1 MPHSSLNTSLLYKL
15 SSTLLLGFFL
25 ALPAAHANTGEI
37 IFYSGYGDARKTVM
51 EGRIQTQRKTKKTT
65 SEDGT
70 LRNLKHNTRLFL
82 NDEHK
87 HTPLNL
93 SLGEQRWETLTDDE
107 GYFRV
112 ETSSPPQ
119 LAPGW
124 HEVKTESGNTT
135 GSGQTL
141 IVPPENQLGLIS
153 DLDDTI
159 LVSEV
164 TSKRRLLGNS
174 FLKNPAQRQ
183 AVPGIAQLYTQVR
196 QNNPYPEATPLF
208 YLSASPRQL
217 HRAIVEFLTINN
229 FPQGIL
235 ITRRVG
241 VDKASD
247 SLLDTFSYKTRRI
260 EEIFA
265 RLPQVRFILAGD
277 DGEKDPEI
285 YDWIRKQYPER
296 VEAIW
301 IRRVHPDPDRPRL
314 ENQLDLSE
322 IISNPLTMK

>member
-1 MPHSSLNTSLLYKL
+1 MHNSSLNTSWLYKL
-15 SSTLLLGFFL
+15 RSTLLLGLFL
-25 ALPAAHANTGEI
+25 VIPAAQADTGEI
-37 IFYSGYGDARKTVM
+37 IFYSGYGDARIIVM
-51 EGRIQTQRKTKKTT
+51 EGRIQTPHKTKKTT
-65 SEDGT
+65 TEDGT
-70 LRNLKHNTRLFL
+70 LRNLKHNTRLFF

-87 HTPLNL
+87 HTPLSL
-93 SLGEQRWETLTDDE
+93 SLGAQRWDTLTDDE

-112 ETSSPPQ
+112 ESSSPHQ

-124 HEVKTESGNTT
+124 HEVETESGRST

-164 TSKRRLLGNS
+164 TRKHRLLSNS

-183 AVPGIAQLYTQVR
+183 AVPGTAQLYTQVR
-196 QNNPYPEATPLF
+196 EHNPYPEATPLF

-217 HRAIVEFLTINN
+217 HRSIAEFLSLNH

-285 YDWIRKQYPER
+285 YDWIRQQYPER

-322 IISNPLTMK
+322 IISKYLN

>member
-1 MPHSSLNTSLLYKL
+1 MPHSHLHPSFIYTIRSF
-15 SSTLLLGFFL
+15 LLLGLLVTL
-25 ALPAAHANTGEI
+25 APAQADTGEI
-37 IFYSGYGDARKTVM
+37 IFYSGYGDAQSMIM
-51 EGRIQTQRKTKKTT
+51 EGRVQTQRKTKKPTA
-65 SEDGT
+65 EDGT
-70 LRNLKHNTRLFL
+70 LRNLKRNTHLFF

-87 HTPLNL
+87 HTPLSIN
-93 SLGEQRWETLTDDE
+93 LGEQRWETLTDDE

-124 HEVKTESGNTT
+124 HTVKTESSNAM

-141 IVPPENQLGLIS
+141 MIPPQNRLGLIS

-164 TSKRRLLGNS
+164 TRKRRLLSNS

-183 AVPGIAQLYTQVR
+183 AVPGTAALYTQIR
-196 QNNPYPEATPLF
+196 QSNPFPEATPLF

-217 HRAIVEFLTINN
+217 HRAIEEFLDINH

-260 EEIFA
+260 EEIFT

-285 YDWIRKQYPER
+285 YDWIRQHYPDR

-301 IRRVHPDPDRPRL
+301 IRRVHPDPNRPRL

-322 IISNPLTMK
+322 MLNKPLTLK